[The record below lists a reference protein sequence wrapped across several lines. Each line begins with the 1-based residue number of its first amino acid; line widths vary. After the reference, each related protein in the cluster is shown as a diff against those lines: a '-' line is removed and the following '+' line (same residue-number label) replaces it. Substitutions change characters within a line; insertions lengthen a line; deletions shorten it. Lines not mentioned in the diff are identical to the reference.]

1 MYLILQSSR
10 RLEPGYCSAFGMSL
24 LWTVFE
30 DFSYFLCDLPYSR
43 SVMQKYDFPN
53 ASDLPSLLDFRSKLA
68 HSFFPVILKWDVDC
82 VCHVFLC
89 FTDGLKPHTKT
100 LISVASKK
108 KSKAGKGDTTKG
120 DESSK
125 NDSAQT
131 VTISLLFKRYV
142 FDTQKKMI
150 QSWESKS
157 GLWLHLKHQTL
168 KWSQLECVSC
178 LNALDLFLP
187 PSRALEVPADCVL
200 PSEISAIW
208 FCSYFVTFAR
218 WFFTVSLRTSLYH
231 ISTFGYT
238 F

>member
-1 MYLILQSSR
+1 
-10 RLEPGYCSAFGMSL
+10 
-24 LWTVFE
+24 
-30 DFSYFLCDLPYSR
+30 
-43 SVMQKYDFPN
+43 MQKYDFPN

-68 HSFFPVILKWDVDC
+68 DSFFPVILKWDVEC

-150 QSWESKS
+150 QS
-157 GLWLHLKHQTL
+157 
-168 KWSQLECVSC
+168 
-178 LNALDLFLP
+178 
-187 PSRALEVPADCVL
+187 
-200 PSEISAIW
+200 
-208 FCSYFVTFAR
+208 
-218 WFFTVSLRTSLYH
+218 
-231 ISTFGYT
+231 
-238 F
+238 